1 MSADSPERAGHFRS
15 RLLMVAAGV
24 CWSIGGLL
32 VRSQS
37 VTDGWEIVFWRSLF
51 MVVFMSGVLIV
62 WHGRRAARVFINV
75 GVPGFLAGF
84 FLSLTFFFFIISLT
98 HTTVANTLVTMSMAP
113 FATAAFGRFFLG
125 ETIAFRTWIAMA
137 VAVSGIVVM
146 FADSLSGGG
155 WVGNLIAAGVPLAY
169 ACNLTLL
176 RRAGTSVDM
185 VPTVL
190 IAGLVSIVVALPAG
204 WPLTAKLG
212 DVTILAFMG
221 VVQLGLGC
229 LLMTVAARRLKAA
242 EVGLFTLLETILGPL
257 WVWLGI
263 GEQPT
268 SLALA
273 GGAVVVGA
281 LACNEFLGL
290 RRPRGTAQ
298 IGPAA

>member
-1 MSADSPERAGHFRS
+1 MPTESQQRATNIGS

-24 CWSIGGLL
+24 SWSIGGLL

-51 MVVFMSGVLIV
+51 MVMFMGGVLVV
-62 WHGRRAARVFINV
+62 WHGRRAARVFLNV
-75 GVPGFLAGF
+75 GMPGFLAGF

-98 HTTVANTLVTMSMAP
+98 LTTVANTLVTMSMAP
-113 FATAAFGRFFLG
+113 FATAAFGWFFLG
-125 ETIAFRTWIAMA
+125 ETIAFRTWIAMG

-146 FADSLSGGG
+146 FADSLSGSG
-155 WVGNLIAAGVPLAY
+155 WIGNLIAAGVPLAY

-190 IAGLVSIVVALPAG
+190 IAGLVSIAIALPAG
-204 WPLTAKLG
+204 WPLSATPG
-212 DVTILAFMG
+212 DVAILAFMG

-229 LLMTVAARRLKAA
+229 LLMTIAARRLKAA
-242 EVGLFTLLETILGPL
+242 EIGLFTLLETILGPV

-281 LACNEFLGL
+281 LAANELLGL
-290 RRPRGTAQ
+290 RRSRAERK
-298 IGPAA
+298 IGPAV